1 MEILRFSMP
10 RARGRVTMFG
20 WVTMSGSGWKCNK
33 KKENTCTQG
42 KLQNLMM
49 IPHQNQERV
58 QKMMKE
64 HKQL

>member
-1 MEILRFSMP
+1 
-10 RARGRVTMFG
+10 MFG

-49 IPHQNQERV
+49 IPHQNQARV